1 MVGLTANTTTLE
13 VPNAFTTVTPLYPA
27 EVRKLAG
34 MAAVTWVELTNVV
47 AWGAPF
53 HRSVEPSAENPVP
66 FAVSVKPE
74 LPALIEPGA
83 RLRMVGASP
92 CPRSKRLALTTKA
105 RTATKQTYCAKAL
118 PWGGVVLP
126 FMVADSFAP

>member
-1 MVGLTANTTTLE
+1 MTTLE
-13 VPNAFTTVTPLYPA
+13 VPNELTTVTPLYPA

-47 AWGAPF
+47 AWGEPF
-53 HRSVEPSAENPVP
+53 HRSDELSAENPVP
-66 FAVSVKPE
+66 FAVSVKPA

-83 RLRMVGASP
+83 RLRMVGARP
-92 CPRSKRLALTTKA
+92 CPRSKRLVPTTSA
-105 RTATKQTYCAKAL
+105 RTATKQTYWAKAL